1 MNRSTASIRLKSRK
15 PSSSTVKRLFCDRRN
30 RLTKEG
36 SRNTFTTWID
46 KTSFRDSFMQKKRFV
61 RDEVESMSQIDYI
74 RNLTIVAVVGE
85 FGFGRVV
92 GVGEYYLDEAKNLAE
107 IAFSVSKDYQ
117 GKRLGRILIRK
128 LAEAAR
134 ENGIFGLFAITSP
147 QNQRMI
153 KLFKTLPYKVVSV
166 LGDDLLLN
174 CRFDDPA

>member
-1 MNRSTASIRLKSRK
+1 
-15 PSSSTVKRLFCDRRN
+15 
-30 RLTKEG
+30 
-36 SRNTFTTWID
+36 
-46 KTSFRDSFMQKKRFV
+46 
-61 RDEVESMSQIDYI
+61 
-74 RNLTIVAVVGE
+74 
-85 FGFGRVV
+85 V
-92 GVGEYYLDEAKNLAE
+92 GVGEYYLEEAKNLAE

-117 GKRLGRILIRK
+117 GKKLGRILIRK

-134 ENGIFGLFAITSP
+134 ENGISGLFAITSP